1 MRIKLT
7 LNHPPNSILPIN
19 YAYPISAM
27 IYKML
32 QKADPVFSQW
42 LHEHGWGE
50 DGKKY
55 KLFTFDKLTPTYF
68 KIQGDR
74 FILVEGPT
82 YLTLSFLMDEALGHF
97 IQGLFHEQ
105 RFGLGDKRNQT
116 DFEVVSVDILP
127 KIIFSER
134 MKFKLKTPLVIS
146 SKDEGSRYAQ
156 YRHPEIDQPEYSAIF
171 FKNL

>member
-97 IQGLFHEQ
+97 IQGLKQ
-105 RFGLGDKRNQT
+105 RHGQ
-116 DFEVVSVDILP
+116 DF
-127 KIIFSER
+127 
-134 MKFKLKTPLVIS
+134 
-146 SKDEGSRYAQ
+146 
-156 YRHPEIDQPEYSAIF
+156 
-171 FKNL
+171 